1 MEIKNTMKL
10 INNLIYD
17 IGLHKSEDTSY
28 YLKKG
33 FKVIAFE
40 ADPELVL
47 ECKNKFYQE
56 IKNKKLI
63 IIEGAIVDKER
74 LLDKTIKFYKNLGT
88 NSLEIEVP
96 TVNISKCYKKYG
108 IPHYLKVDI
117 EGADLICL
125 EALLEFKDKP
135 NYISIESEKV
145 N

>member
-1 MEIKNTMKL
+1 MKL

-17 IGLHKSEDTSY
+17 IGLHKGEDTSY

-47 ECKNKFYQE
+47 ECKNKFHQE
-56 IKNKKLI
+56 IKDKKLI

-74 LLDKTIKFYKNLGT
+74 LLDETIKFYKNLEKTIWGTIKKEWMLRNKNLGT

-96 TVNISKCYKKYG
+96 TVNISKCYKKYV
-108 IPHYLKVDI
+108 YR
-117 EGADLICL
+117 
-125 EALLEFKDKP
+125 
-135 NYISIESEKV
+135 S
-145 N
+145 